1 MGNWVTISTTDT
13 AQGCRFAVWTTP
25 NGTVLKYE
33 RMTVDQSGYVGIGR
47 VTPTTML
54 DVNGTVTATQFS
66 GSGAGLTS
74 IPISGLSAG
83 DYSGKVNTG
92 TYSISIS
99 GNAATVTSGVYT
111 SGSYSDPSWLSIS
124 KTKVGLSAVEN
135 TALSTWA
142 GTSNITTVGT
152 LSAGTV
158 PWSLLGSVPSNV
170 TNAVSTGGSYSD
182 PSWLSISKT
191 KVGLSA
197 VENTAL
203 STWAGSA
210 NLTTLG
216 VITIASGNV
225 GIGTVSPGV
234 PFEVVTNNGTGS
246 TLQATTYDNGAGVS
260 SSVVLRRARGTIASP
275 TAIDA
280 VRGLATI
287 QFQGYD
293 GAAFGNASVILAAT
307 DGAWTTSDHSAS
319 LQFYTTAALVSSEK
333 MRITSAG
340 YVGIGTTTPGTALA
354 VTGTVTASGSLVAGG
369 TSSIYFTGRSAMW
382 STADGNIGF
391 ANNAE
396 TAFGLMQLGGTTASF
411 PAIKRNAAALNFRLA
426 DDSADAAITAG
437 ALTLSG
443 TWMMWPSGATI
454 GLRIGQ
460 AAAANNIQLR
470 TNVGISYPASGAGQD
485 DVSLPSYAFAL
496 GGSGDNFAIY
506 RMPPAAARGRISSSC
521 RAQASWASGPV
532 RQPRCS
538 TWSPRTPQ
546 PFPPPPTRPRDSCWG
561 IWTTTP
567 TTISLISYSAPTTAR
582 PI

>member
-13 AQGCRFAVWTTP
+13 AQGCRFAVWTARP
-25 NGTVLKYE
+25 GSVLKYE

-54 DVNGTVTATQFS
+54 DVNGTVTATLFS

-111 SGSYSDPSWLSIS
+111 GGSYSDPSWLSIS
-124 KTKVGLSAVEN
+124 KTKVGLSAGEN

-158 PWSLLGSVPSNV
+158 PWSLLGSVPSTFTPAGHAASHAGAGGDPITSLGTLTTGISIVQTGNQLSTIGV
-170 TNAVSTGGSYSD
+170 QNADATDTGAGSILIANADWGSIAITAHGSGRTVARFGVTLGGYGELATFNGNGLIVGTRTAAPLILGTNALQRMWIDG
-182 PSWLSISKT
+182 
-191 KVGLSA
+191 
-197 VENTAL
+197 
-203 STWAGSA
+203 
-210 NLTTLG
+210 TT
-216 VITIASGNV
+216 GNV
-225 GIGTVSPGV
+225 GIGTASPAA

-246 TLQATTYDNGAGVS
+246 ALQATTYDNGAGVS
-260 SSVVLRRARGTIASP
+260 SSVVLRRARGTMASP

-293 GAAFGNASVILAAT
+293 GAAFVNASVILAAS

-319 LQFYTTAALVSSEK
+319 LQFCTTAALVSSEK

-470 TNVGISYPASGAGQD
+470 TNVGISYP
-485 DVSLPSYAFAL
+485 
-496 GGSGDNFAIY
+496 
-506 RMPPAAARGRISSSC
+506 R
-521 RAQASWASGPV
+521 
-532 RQPRCS
+532 
-538 TWSPRTPQ
+538 
-546 PFPPPPTRPRDSCWG
+546 
-561 IWTTTP
+561 
-567 TTISLISYSAPTTAR
+567 
-582 PI
+582 